1 MPLSAFFMFKIKI
14 ERKIKKLQDSKGD
27 PINGKT

>member
-14 ERKIKKLQDSKGD
+14 ERKIKKLQDSKGGSD
-27 PINGKT
+27 QW